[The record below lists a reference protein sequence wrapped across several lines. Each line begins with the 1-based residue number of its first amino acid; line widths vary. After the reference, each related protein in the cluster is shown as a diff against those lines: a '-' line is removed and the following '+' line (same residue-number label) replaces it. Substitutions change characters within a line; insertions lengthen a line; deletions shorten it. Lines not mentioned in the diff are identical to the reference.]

1 MTEDFKSKVKKESE
15 TFTENF
21 ESEAFIEGVCFALEN
36 IWHSSNE
43 EPNYTKGFLYQ
54 LSDGRCDVFKGEES
68 KHFFD
73 VLKLLLRDK
82 GVSITQWCYLE
93 DILPE
98 KEPLYWDEEKG
109 TVTLEL

>member
-1 MTEDFKSKVKKESE
+1 MTEDFKTKVIERAI
-15 TFTENF
+15 TYTDPF
-21 ESEAFIEGVCFALEN
+21 ESEAFKNGASFVLDN

-43 EPNYTKGFLYQ
+43 EPDYTKNFLYQ

-73 VLKLLLRDK
+73 ALKLLLRDK
-82 GVSITQWCYLE
+82 GVSIAQWCYFE

-98 KEPLYWDEEKG
+98 KEPLYWNEENEKII
-109 TVTLEL
+109 LEL